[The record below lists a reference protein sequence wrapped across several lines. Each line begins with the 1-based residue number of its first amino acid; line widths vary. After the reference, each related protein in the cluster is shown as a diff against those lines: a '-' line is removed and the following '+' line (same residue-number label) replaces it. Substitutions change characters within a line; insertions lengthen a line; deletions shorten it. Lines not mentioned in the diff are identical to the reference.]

1 MWYCRLGGHGTSC
14 KGDLRLGWR
23 VNREWRRLWARGGM
37 VAIGSEVGQK
47 TKWMQLRRAG
57 KDVGLGF

>member
-47 TKWMQLRRAG
+47 TKWMH
-57 KDVGLGF
+57 